1 MELSE
6 TAILA
11 VSQFHLISLCFAGNA
26 THILVV
32 ACVADLCSQH
42 LRRKLERVSATNNVQ
57 PARSILLP
65 SGTTSLLSSAPLHI
79 TSYLSHYFGIEDD
92 PCAYQDPFVLNYD
105 SFVGSFCRHTLTSII
120 LCWCPILVGTLCR
133 SYSYFPVT

>member
-65 SGTTSLLSSAPLHI
+65 SGTTSLLGSTLLIP
-79 TSYLSHYFGIEDD
+79 TRYLTHPFGINDD
-92 PCAYQDPFVLNYD
+92 PCAYQAPFVLNHD
-105 SFVGSFCRHTLTSII
+105 SFAGSFCRHLLTFII
-120 LCWCPILVGTLCR
+120 LFRCPILAGTL
-133 SYSYFPVT
+133 